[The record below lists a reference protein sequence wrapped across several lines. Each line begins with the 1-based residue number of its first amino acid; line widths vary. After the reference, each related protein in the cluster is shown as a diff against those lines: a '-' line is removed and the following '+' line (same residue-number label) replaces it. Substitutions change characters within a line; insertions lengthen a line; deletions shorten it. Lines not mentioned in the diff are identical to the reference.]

1 MPRHIMSMAS
11 HAYKGM
17 TWWHGFPALG
27 TCMEGYG
34 TWCWRSLV
42 PHEDLRFSRCTELH
56 IAGGDSA
63 LGMVWHPLPAGPS
76 LAWPLQPHWC
86 LRCLGLGCLK
96 QLLWQLAVCGRSSV
110 EPCYPIL
117 AVLTC
122 SYCSSIRSPEA
133 VPELPPPLLS
143 LARLMARGPP
153 SFCLST
159 IHGDYDYFGLMH
171 HIPNNYIN
179 YFTSCDPHHDIY
191 TFCYWQIF
199 WHSIWHSIRH
209 LFWHFIWHIF
219 WHSIWHI
226 FWHSIW
232 HLIWHSLWHTFWH
245 SIWHIF

>member
-1 MPRHIMSMAS
+1 MQPTSIEATRWNWSGMWYNKEQWPRHAPAHYEHGKPCLQGDDMV
-11 HAYKGM
+11 
-17 TWWHGFPALG
+17 TWIPSTWN
-27 TCMEGYG
+27 MYG
-34 TWCWRSLV
+34 RVRDMMLKVTGPSWG
-42 PHEDLRFSRCTELH
+42 LRFSSCTELH

-76 LAWPLQPHWC
+76 LASPLQPHWC
-86 LRCLGLGCLK
+86 LRCLGLGCVK

-143 LARLMARGPP
+143 LAQLMARGPP

-171 HIPNNYIN
+171 HIPN
-179 YFTSCDPHHDIY
+179 S
-191 TFCYWQIF
+191 
-199 WHSIWHSIRH
+199 
-209 LFWHFIWHIF
+209 
-219 WHSIWHI
+219 
-226 FWHSIW
+226 
-232 HLIWHSLWHTFWH
+232 
-245 SIWHIF
+245 